1 MRATRSG
8 FTLVEVVLG
17 AVMMALVASAILGAY
32 VSQLT
37 LNEHARNLAVAVQD
51 ANRVIEQ
58 IRQENIR
65 DPDAAEPLD
74 PEGDGVVCPEVV
86 PAGVTSWN
94 AWMNAGGA
102 GAPKSLSPD
111 PDINELIV
119 VTCQSHTTPA
129 LPCGDADQVGVGEWS
144 VAAGVD
150 SNYDPLQVTVA
161 VCWRHRN
168 RVIGECAWDGAA
180 LSANDADGDG
190 VIESPA
196 MLTTLVTC
204 R

>member
-1 MRATRSG
+1 MGADRSG

-17 AVMMALVASAILGAY
+17 AVTLALVASAILGAY
-32 VSQLT
+32 VSQVT

-58 IRQENIR
+58 IRRENTR
-65 DPDAAEPLD
+65 DPDASEPLD
-74 PEGDGVVCPEVV
+74 PEGDGFSCPEVV
-86 PAGVTSWN
+86 AAGATSWN

-102 GAPKSLSPD
+102 GAPKSLAPD
-111 PDINELIV
+111 PDLNELIV
-119 VTCQSHTTPA
+119 VTCQSHATPV
-129 LPCGDADQVGVGEWS
+129 LPCGDANQVGVGEWS
-144 VAAGVD
+144 TAAGFS
-150 SNYDPLQVTVA
+150 SNYDPLRVTVA

-168 RVIGECAWDGAA
+168 RVIGECAWDGAV
-180 LSANDADGDG
+180 LSADDADGDG
-190 VIESPA
+190 IVESPA